1 MKNENWTLFY
11 KYEDKEGGIEEGSYI
26 VYKGKKY
33 SINKEL
39 WDINVFSET
48 FLG

>member
-1 MKNENWTLFY
+1 MA
-11 KYEDKEGGIEEGSYI
+11 D
-26 VYKGKKY
+26 KGKKY
-33 SINKEL
+33 DINKEL